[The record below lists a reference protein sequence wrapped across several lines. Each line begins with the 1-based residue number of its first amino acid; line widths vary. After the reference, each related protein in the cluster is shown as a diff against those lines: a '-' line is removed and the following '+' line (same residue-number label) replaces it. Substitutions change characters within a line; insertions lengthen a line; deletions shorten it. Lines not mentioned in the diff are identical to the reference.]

1 MKNND
6 FLNKK
11 QLNTDFASTKNHPSL
26 LKWYFFIIGTILS
39 LLLIFKLAISEISID
54 LSEFDFDKFL
64 SLILALFAV
73 SLSAVFYFK
82 STDSSNKFYDNTYK
96 FTQETSI
103 MLGRIET
110 GFGERL
116 ENLNKIYDGL
126 SLKFEKM
133 KPIEIKDTQN
143 TIDEIQKNL
152 DEKIEERDNMINDL
166 LRNSKLKD
174 DEKDSI
180 KQQLQKS
187 NEIIDSQ
194 RQEIIDLNNK
204 ISMGTMISSS
214 SVIDVLKRVLYDNFD
229 VDYISS
235 STYNE
240 IRSNIIIPVNNIS
253 NEDYNLL
260 INKYIIKLDG
270 GLTVQ
275 GAIKIKQVAKFLSLK
290 KNT

>member
-1 MKNND
+1 
-6 FLNKK
+6 
-11 QLNTDFASTKNHPSL
+11 
-26 LKWYFFIIGTILS
+26 
-39 LLLIFKLAISEISID
+39 
-54 LSEFDFDKFL
+54 
-64 SLILALFAV
+64 
-73 SLSAVFYFK
+73 
-82 STDSSNKFYDNTYK
+82 
-96 FTQETSI
+96 